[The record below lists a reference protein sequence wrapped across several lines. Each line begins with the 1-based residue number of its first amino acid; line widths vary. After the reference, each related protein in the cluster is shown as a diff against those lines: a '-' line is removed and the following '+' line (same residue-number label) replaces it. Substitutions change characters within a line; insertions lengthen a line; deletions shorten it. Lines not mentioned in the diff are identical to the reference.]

1 MDLLLHSYSAPR
13 LLTGMKTH
21 RVGIVEGSRR
31 RSNGPPKTDDIH
43 IEVPVTISEAV
54 LGTNIEVPTIDGK
67 ARLKIPPSTS
77 SGKVFRLREKGVLNR
92 RTNRRG
98 DQFARVKIVVPEIP
112 DEGSKDLLRDFANLN
127 PEDPRGRLW
136 Q

>member
-43 IEVPVTISEAV
+43 MKKNAAT
-54 LGTNIEVPTIDGK
+54 
-67 ARLKIPPSTS
+67 
-77 SGKVFRLREKGVLNR
+77 
-92 RTNRRG
+92 
-98 DQFARVKIVVPEIP
+98 IP
-112 DEGSKDLLRDFANLN
+112 DYFNHIS
-127 PEDPRGRLW
+127 PP
-136 Q
+136 